1 MSDIL
6 DNIGLIINE
15 VGESVDKL
23 GSKAV
28 SKSKAVAEAAKLNA
42 KLLQAKS
49 AIQAKYYEIG
59 KNYCEKYADTPA
71 PEFAEAVEAV
81 NASKAVIADI
91 QAKILAAKG
100 YVKCPVCGN
109 SVPFD
114 HDFCGK
120 CGTKIEKPEPEP
132 ETVDEP
138 ETIIPDIEVIP
149 DEEA

>member
-6 DNIGLIINE
+6 DNLGAIINE

-23 GSKAV
+23 GNKAV

-42 KLLQAKS
+42 KLLQAKTL
-49 AIQAKYYEIG
+49 IQSKYYEIG
-59 KNYCEKYADTPA
+59 KLYCEKYADASA
-71 PEFAEAVEAV
+71 PEFTEAVEAV
-81 NASKAVIADI
+81 NSAKATIADI

-120 CGTKIEKPEPEP
+120 CGTKIEKPAPEP
-132 ETVDEP
+132 EVSEDA

-149 DEEA
+149 DDEI

>member
-1 MSDIL
+1 MSDIF
-6 DNIGLIINE
+6 DNIGAIINE

-23 GSKAV
+23 GNKAV

-42 KLLQAKS
+42 KLIEAKA
-49 AIQAKYYEIG
+49 AIKAKYYEIG
-59 KNYCEKYADTPA
+59 KLYCEKYTDTAA
-71 PEFAEAVEAV
+71 PDFTEAVEAV
-81 NASKAVIADI
+81 NSAKATIADI
-91 QAKILAAKG
+91 QTKILAAKG

-120 CGTKIEKPEPEP
+120 CGTKIEKPAPE
-132 ETVDEP
+132 EEAADDA

-149 DEEA
+149 DDEI

>member
-6 DNIGLIINE
+6 DNIGQIINE

-23 GSKAV
+23 GNKAV
-28 SKSKAVAEAAKLNA
+28 SKSKSVAEAAKLNA

-59 KNYCEKYADTPA
+59 KLYCDKYAETPA
-71 PEFAEAVEAV
+71 PDFTEAVDAV

-91 QAKILAAKG
+91 QTKILAAKG

-109 SVPFD
+109 SVPFEY
-114 HDFCGK
+114 DFCGK
-120 CGTKIEKPEPEP
+120 CGTKIEKPAPEP
-132 ETVDEP
+132 EVVDEP
-138 ETIIPDIEVIP
+138 ETVIPDIEVIP
-149 DEEA
+149 DDEV

>member
-1 MSDIL
+1 MSDIF
-6 DNIGLIINE
+6 DNIGQLINE

-42 KLLQAKS
+42 KLMQAKS
-49 AIQAKYYEIG
+49 AIQSKYYEIG
-59 KNYCEKYADTPA
+59 KLYCEKYAETPA
-71 PEFAEAVEAV
+71 PDFTEAVDAV
-81 NASKAVIADI
+81 NAAKATIADI
-91 QAKILAAKG
+91 QTKILAAKG

-120 CGTKIEKPEPEP
+120 CGTKIEKPAPEP
-132 ETVDEP
+132 EAAEEADTV
-138 ETIIPDIEVIP
+138 IPDIEVIP
-149 DEEA
+149 DDEA